1 MSSTKKILAEQV
13 LSRLAGGYID
23 TSDPVQIED
32 VIKSIEQVINSMFKM
47 EYYNATLP
55 SGETIPDN
63 LMTAFYE
70 NISVASYKDKSKVT
84 LPIMPISLPRNMG
97 IFRITDSSD
106 NDFIPVQL
114 GQGALLK
121 PDKLLNE
128 LLGNIWYEVR
138 GNTIVF
144 SKDITLLGISLINM
158 YLVVLDISLYSDTDV
173 LPIPPNME
181 EEIIEKTFAKF
192 APVTPETGIV
202 DNFNAL
208 RNKTNQ

>member
-13 LSRLAGGYID
+13 LIRLAGGYRD
-23 TSDPVQIED
+23 SNDPVQIED

-70 NISVASYKDKSKVT
+70 NISVASYKDKSKAT
-84 LPIMPISLPRNMG
+84 LPVMPISLPRNMG
-97 IFRITDSSD
+97 VLRITDSND

-173 LPIPPNME
+173 LPIPPSME
-181 EEIIEKTFAKF
+181 EEIIEKAFAKF
-192 APVTPETGIV
+192 ASITPETGIV

>member
-1 MSSTKKILAEQV
+1 
-13 LSRLAGGYID
+13 
-23 TSDPVQIED
+23 
-32 VIKSIEQVINSMFKM
+32 MFKM

-70 NISVASYKDKSKVT
+70 SIAVASYKDKAKAT
-84 LPIMPISLPRNMG
+84 LPIMPIPLPRNMG
-97 IFRITDSSD
+97 IFRITDTND

-144 SKDITLLGISLINM
+144 SKDITLLGLSSVNM

-173 LPIPPNME
+173 LPIPPSME
-181 EEIIEKTFAKF
+181 EEIIEKVFAKF
-192 APVTPETGIV
+192 SQVTPETGIV
-202 DNFNAL
+202 DNFNSASSKI
-208 RNKTNQ
+208 NK

>member
-13 LSRLAGGYID
+13 LIRLAGGYRD
-23 TSDPVQIED
+23 SNDPVQIED

-70 NISVASYKDKSKVT
+70 NISVASYKDKSKAT
-84 LPIMPISLPRNMG
+84 LPVMPISLPRNMG
-97 IFRITDSSD
+97 VLRITDSND

-138 GNTIVF
+138 GNTIIF
-144 SKDITLLGISLINM
+144 SKDITLLDISLINM
-158 YLVVLDISLYSDTDV
+158 YLVVLDISLYSDTDI

-181 EEIIEKTFAKF
+181 EEIIEKAFAKF